1 MFELLAKEESIVI
14 KQRKEL
20 IEFLSFESRNKYEIL
35 TRNGIQIGFAAE
47 QQKGLLGILLRQI
60 LGHWRSFNINIYG
73 MDRSLKY
80 VASHPFRFYFQQLDI
95 RDQQGNSLGSLN
107 RKFSIFT
114 KIFRVLDASGKDI
127 CVMRSGLFKIWTFPF
142 IRDGVEIARITKKWG
157 GALTEFFLD
166 SDTFLLEFIDDNLSG
181 EERMILVNAALM
193 IDLLYF
199 EDNQGMN

>member
-35 TRNGIQIGFAAE
+35 TRKGIQIGFAAE

-60 LGHWRSFNINIYG
+60 LGHWRGFNINIYG
-73 MDRSLKY
+73 MDHSLKY

-95 RDQQGNSLGSLN
+95 RDQQGNSLGSLK
-107 RKFSIFT
+107 RKFSFLT
-114 KIFRVLDASGKDI
+114 KIFRVLDAHGKDI